1 MAIGLENTG
10 QILGLSQEENKE
22 LGVFLFSLKS

>member
-1 MAIGLENTG
+1 MGLENTG
-10 QILGLSQEENKE
+10 HILGLSQEWSKE